1 MFEVDNN
8 SLNGI
13 ALQLVYL
20 GIIIT
25 VFMVVIGIVLN
36 LISKVIPINES
47 IKGTLLTIAGL
58 AGAYVWL
65 SITFL

>member
-8 SLNGI
+8 PLNGM

-20 GIIIT
+20 GIIIA
-25 VFMVVIGIVLN
+25 VFMVMIGIVMKL
-36 LISKVIPINES
+36 LSKVIPINES

-58 AGAYVWL
+58 VGAYVWL
-65 SITFL
+65 RITFL